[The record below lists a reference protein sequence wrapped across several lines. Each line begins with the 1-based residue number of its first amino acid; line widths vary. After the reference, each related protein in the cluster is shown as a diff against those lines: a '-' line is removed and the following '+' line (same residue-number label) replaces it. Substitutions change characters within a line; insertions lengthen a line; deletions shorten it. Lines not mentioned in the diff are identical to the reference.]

1 MTIYIFPKRSHP
13 LQESSTLDSL
23 NIDGYNIVQSDHS
36 SSSKRGEVCC
46 CFKENLPIR
55 ILKITPMTQCL
66 LLEMLCNNKL
76 VIVSVMYRSP
86 SQSSQEFLQIEILF
100 SQHLMI
106 LL

>member
-1 MTIYIFPKRSHP
+1 MT
-13 LQESSTLDSL
+13 E
-23 NIDGYNIVQSDHS
+23 
-36 SSSKRGEVCC
+36 
-46 CFKENLPIR
+46 
-55 ILKITPMTQCL
+55 CL
-66 LLEMLCNNKL
+66 LLEILCNNKL